1 MNHSLVTIM
10 DTINAII
17 LVEISYNSNPMF
29 LDETTNPLHICF
41 PENVEEQYKIQA
53 EEILSKLDLSDLW
66 EKEKQRLEQMAL
78 LTMIK
83 SQDSETQKVPRP
95 QEIVD
100 NVVSRKRKSSFTQS
114 DLTPRKSNTT
124 LELRKRPAF

>member
-17 LVEISYNSNPMF
+17 LVELSYNSNPMF
-29 LDETTNPLHICF
+29 LDETTNPLHISF
-41 PENVEEQYKIQA
+41 PENVEEEYKIQA
-53 EEILSKLDLSDLW
+53 ENILSALGLSDLW

-100 NVVSRKRKSSFTQS
+100 NVESKK
-114 DLTPRKSNTT
+114 
-124 LELRKRPAF
+124 RKRPSF

>member
-66 EKEKQRLEQMAL
+66 EKEKQRLKQ

-83 SQDSETQKVPRP
+83 SQDSESQKVPRP

-100 NVVSRKRKSSFTQS
+100 NVVSKK
-114 DLTPRKSNTT
+114 
-124 LELRKRPAF
+124 RKRPSF

>member
-1 MNHSLVTIM
+1 MNHALVTIM

-17 LVEISYNSNPMF
+17 LVELSYNSNPTF
-29 LDETTNPLHICF
+29 LPETTNPLHISF
-41 PENVEEQYKIQA
+41 PEDVEEEYKFQA
-53 EEILSKLDLSDLW
+53 EKILTALDLGDLW

-83 SQDSETQKVPRP
+83 SQDAETQKVPRP

-100 NVVSRKRKSSFTQS
+100 NVVSKKRKSSFTQS